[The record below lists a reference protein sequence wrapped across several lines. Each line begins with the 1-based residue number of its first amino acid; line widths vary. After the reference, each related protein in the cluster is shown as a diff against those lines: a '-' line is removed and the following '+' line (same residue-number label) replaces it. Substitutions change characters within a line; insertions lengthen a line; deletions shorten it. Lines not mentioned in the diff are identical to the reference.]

1 MDTVDGHTGHMTSLW
16 TLPEAEAFAQP
27 RLASQSVSLLLSI
40 LIKLANMEFFCVCV
54 CVLCVLLSLKKFNK

>member
-40 LIKLANMEFFCVCV
+40 LRKLANMEFFCVCV
-54 CVLCVLLSLKKFNK
+54 LCVVCFALIKKI